1 VDLDYIF
8 GDLAANH
15 SSSLDAN
22 MELLDQLEFSDVEK
36 DKFIQLEFQTLP
48 VSISCPKYVHCAI
61 LTMRFSHFAS
71 PLVDATTCLSHLE
84 KIY

>member
-1 VDLDYIF
+1 
-8 GDLAANH
+8 
-15 SSSLDAN
+15 

-48 VSISCPKYVHCAI
+48 VTISCPKYVHGAI
-61 LTMRFSHFAS
+61 LTVPLSHFA
-71 PLVDATTCLSHLE
+71 PLLVDATTCLSRLA